1 MKGKVTAILIVT
13 VILLTACKK
22 RSMTEEG
29 PTDVRISN
37 QTGQTIENVTVTTTD
52 DQAYST
58 RVHNFGT
65 VASGAV
71 TEYFRFDIA
80 YTEAN
85 ITVKIGDMTWSTPP
99 SQFDY
104 LTYIGPDRI
113 TYRLTVADPLNHM
126 LDIETVIEEPIDD
139 L

>member
-37 QTGQTIENVTVTTTD
+37 LTGQTIENVTVTTTD

>member
-1 MKGKVTAILIVT
+1 MEGKVTAILLVT
-13 VILLTACKK
+13 VLLLTACKK

-85 ITVKIGDMTWSTPP
+85 ITVKIGDVTWSTPP

>member
-1 MKGKVTAILIVT
+1 MEGKVTAILLVT
-13 VILLTACKK
+13 VLLLTACKK

-37 QTGQTIENVTVTTTD
+37 LTGQTIENVTVTTTD

-65 VASGAV
+65 IASGAV

-85 ITVKIGDMTWSTPP
+85 ITVKIGDVTWSTPP

>member
-65 VASGAV
+65 IASGAV

-85 ITVKIGDMTWSTPP
+85 ITVKIGDVTWSTPP

>member
-13 VILLTACKK
+13 VLLLTACKK

-85 ITVKIGDMTWSTPP
+85 ITVKIGDVTWSTPP

>member
-1 MKGKVTAILIVT
+1 MEGKVTAILLVT
-13 VILLTACKK
+13 VLVLTACKK

-37 QTGQTIENVTVTTTD
+37 LTGQTIENVTVTTTD

>member
-1 MKGKVTAILIVT
+1 MEGKVTAILLVT

-85 ITVKIGDMTWSTPP
+85 ITVKIGDVTWSTPP

>member
-13 VILLTACKK
+13 VLLLTACKK

-65 VASGAV
+65 IASGAV

-85 ITVKIGDMTWSTPP
+85 ITVKIGDVTWSTPP

>member
-85 ITVKIGDMTWSTPP
+85 ITVKIGDVTWSTPP

>member
-58 RVHNFGT
+58 RIHNFGT

-85 ITVKIGDMTWSTPP
+85 ITVKIGDVTWSTPP